1 MPLVGNNSKLTLY
14 LTIGSAKIAYALP
27 FRSESINPKFNN
39 INNSEALL
47 ASRTPVGVFV
57 GNKVY
62 EGSIDVE
69 LFDVTDAV
77 SDAFRHELLAV
88 LFWTILGNYDS
99 ASNLISLGTSA
110 PKIDYI
116 KIEHDNAVVYY
127 DTALLSGFSLRMPV
141 DGVPTATLDVRAKA
155 QASSSTIDLSAY
167 TVVGPASP
175 YSQFQFYNAKYLA
188 LKVGGIDLSDK
199 VFNFEM
205 SVNQN
210 LLDYFTYGS
219 LDARGIDAGA
229 LDLAEIT
236 LEYYPTAVEDIDLS
250 SALAGAFNNGTKS
263 AQSVSLEITSVV
275 DETKTATLTLASPF
289 VVEYSHDVSGPEY
302 ISARLGLR
310 ESASNI
316 TLGGVKIKT
325 A

>member
-47 ASRTPVGVFV
+47 GSRTPVGVFV

-69 LFDVTDAV
+69 LFDVTDGTGL
-77 SDAFRHELLAV
+77 DAFRHELLAI
-88 LFWTILGNYDS
+88 LFWTILGNYDNAGNS
-99 ASNLISLGTSA
+99 ISLGSTA

-116 KIEHDNAVVYY
+116 KIEHDNAVVVY

-155 QASSSTIDLSAY
+155 QASSSSVDLKDY
-167 TVVGPASP
+167 TVVGPSSP
-175 YSQFQFYNAKYLA
+175 YSQFYNAKHLK
-188 LKVGGIDLSDK
+188 LKVGGTDLSDK

-210 LLDYFTYGS
+210 LLDYFTYNS
-219 LDARGIDAGA
+219 LDAKGIDAGA

-236 LEYYPTAVEDIDLS
+236 LEYYPTAVENIDLS